1 MELLQTKAGSQSK
14 RDLMPRIVSFLPSAT
29 EIACALGLADSIVGI
44 THECDYPPEIKSK
57 PVVVRNVLPIEQM
70 SQGEIDR
77 AVAERMRQGLSLY
90 QIDEP
95 LLREL
100 APDIILTQNLCQVCA
115 PSDNEVSQVLKSL
128 PQKPEILWLTPQ
140 SVNEIFDNVRDLG
153 AATGRTAEAIAL
165 VENCETRLEQ
175 LSERVKT
182 VAERPRVFCME
193 WLDPVYASGH
203 WVPELVKHAGGV
215 DEMGRER
222 GESVR
227 VTWEQIT
234 AWAPEVLVIMP
245 CGFNLQQTMK
255 QIWSVFGL
263 QRSDAARAFFELPAV
278 KNGRVYAV
286 DANSYFARPGP
297 RVVEGAEL
305 LARLIHP
312 EVFAGESLP
321 PAFVN
326 AFQPV
331 DTKLLK
337 GELSESDYYIENGAW
352 VFTASYLKRRG
363 YCCGNGC
370 RHCPY

>member
-1 MELLQTKAGSQSK
+1 MQ
-14 RDLMPRIVSFLPSAT
+14 RIVSFLPSAT

-44 THECDYPPEIKSK
+44 THECDYPPEIASK

-70 SQGEIDR
+70 SQSEIDR
-77 AVAERMRQGLSLY
+77 AVAERMQAGLSLY
-90 QIDEP
+90 QIDEE
-95 LLREL
+95 LLRTL
-100 APDIILTQNLCQVCA
+100 APDLILTQNLCQVCA
-115 PSDNEVSQVLKSL
+115 PSGNEVSQVLKAL
-128 PQKPEILWLTPQ
+128 PQAPEILWLTPQ
-140 SVNEIFDNVRDLG
+140 SLTEIFDNIRDLG
-153 AATGRTAEAIAL
+153 AATGRSAEAAAL
-165 VENCETRLEQ
+165 VSDCEARIQQ
-175 LSERVKT
+175 LSSVLSVVQGRP
-182 VAERPRVFCME
+182 PRVFCME

-203 WVPELVKHAGGV
+203 WVPELVKLAGGV
-215 DEMGRER
+215 DELGRER

-227 VTWEQIT
+227 VSWDDI
-234 AWAPEVLVIMP
+234 AAYAPEVLVIMP

-255 QIWSVFGL
+255 QIWSVFGF
-263 QRSDAARAFFELPAV
+263 QRTEAARKFFELPAV

-312 EVFAGESLP
+312 EVFANEPLP
-321 PAFVN
+321 TQFAN

-331 DTKLLK
+331 DVNLLR
-337 GELSESDYYIENGAW
+337 GTLNDETDYYLENGSM

-363 YCCGNGC
+363 YCCGSGC